1 MKLGIL
7 IVTLRELNNSFPQCR
22 VSHLGNR
29 MIVLIDNDF
38 NEYTVYLDEEG
49 RILNRA
55 ELVKERQACM
65 TSS

>member
-1 MKLGIL
+1 MKLHIL
-7 IVTLRELNNSFPQCR
+7 MITIRELANSFPQCR
-22 VSHLGNR
+22 VLHLGNR